1 MNILRIVYDFPPPW
15 SGLSPGTYELS
26 KAQAELGNEVTVLC
40 GGWPR
45 HKSYSEKNLKALRLL
60 SAIPKIGILLT
71 YAPAVLFSLLR
82 LTRTCKFDL
91 IHGHNFSPLFYH
103 LARKIGIKRKIPYI
117 LHMHITAAGRWQR
130 SSPKMDFWTS
140 LEWML
145 HRFSERIGC
154 QVADKIV
161 CVSESVREEVQRF
174 YKADPKKVLVI
185 SNGVN
190 TKLFTPNSQKAHVEG
205 VDGEKD
211 IIILFVGVLRERK
224 NLENPILALQFL
236 EKRYKLLVVGTA
248 QEKWYYRNILRVAR
262 EKALVDRVFFLGYI
276 PYHDLP
282 PYYRLADVLVL
293 PSHYEG
299 SPKVVL
305 EALASGVP
313 AIVSRGYQA
322 DRYLEA
328 LVHRVEGNNPV
339 ETAQVIQEVTEKRGE
354 VDVQLVKQK
363 YDWSQVAQQIQGV
376 YSEVLLRPGQ
386 HEGESCSR

>member
-15 SGLSPGTYELS
+15 RGLSPGTYELT
-26 KAQAELGNEVTVLC
+26 KAQAELGNEVVVLC

-45 HKSYSEKNLKALRLL
+45 RKSYSEKNLRAVRLL
-60 SAIPKIGILLT
+60 SALPKIGIILT

-82 LTRTCKFDL
+82 LTRIYKFDL

-103 LARKIGIKRKIPYI
+103 LARKMGMKRKDPYI
-117 LHMHITAAGRWQR
+117 LHMHITTAGRWRQ
-130 SSPKMDFWTS
+130 SSPKVGFWTR
-140 LEWML
+140 LEWVL

-154 QVADKIV
+154 QVADNII

-190 TKLFTPNSQKAHVEG
+190 TKLFTPNGQKAQVEG
-205 VDGEKD
+205 MDEEKD

-224 NLENPILALQFL
+224 NLENLILALQFL

-248 QEKWYYRNILRVAR
+248 QEKWYYRNILRMAR
-262 EKALVDRVFFLGYI
+262 EKALLDRVFFLGYI
-276 PYHDLP
+276 PYHELP
-282 PYYRLADVLVL
+282 SYYRLADVLVL

-313 AIVSRGYQA
+313 AVVSRGYQA
-322 DRYLEA
+322 DRYLES
-328 LVHRVEGNNPV
+328 LVHRVEGNNPE
-339 ETAQVIQEVTEKRGE
+339 ETAQVIQEVTKKKGD
-354 VDVQLVKQK
+354 VDVQVVREK
-363 YDWSQVAQQIQGV
+363 YGWPKVAGQIQDV
-376 YSEVLLRPGQ
+376 YSDVLFRSGQ
-386 HEGESCSR
+386 QEG